1 MTAEARQPP
10 DLGERLGGARSSRR
24 AVAPATASPVS
35 TTQPASGQICAQVY
49 VDWNDNGLQDSGDE
63 LLPGAGLTVFNR
75 EIVVASHT
83 TDGIS
88 EPYCFTG
95 LAPGEYVAR
104 ASVPK
109 GYALASDVA
118 ATISL
123 ASGQTRHLAFG
134 AQPAH
139 TDRPAN
145 GKPGWATVRVALAA
159 ACVAMSLTILILVTK
174 RGWRR

>member
-1 MTAEARQPP
+1 MTAEARQP
-10 DLGERLGGARSSRR
+10 S
-24 AVAPATASPVS
+24 VAPATAPPVS
-35 TTQPASGQICAQVY
+35 TTRPASGQICAQVY
-49 VDWNDNGLQDSGDE
+49 MGWNDNGLQDSGDE

-95 LAPGEYVAR
+95 LAPGEYVVR

-134 AQPAH
+134 ARPAH
-139 TDRPAN
+139 ADRPAN
-145 GKPGWATVRVALAA
+145 GKPSWASARVVLAVT
-159 ACVAMSLTILILVTK
+159 CVVVLLVVLIFVTT
-174 RGWRR
+174 RGWHR